1 MKFTVIKS
9 KVDISNNL
17 SKMNDNTDGNIIS
30 RNTQLNEKII
40 KITKVLI
47 NFVQN
52 TKGKKVSFSAII
64 LFTNLYFIL

>member
-30 RNTQLNEKII
+30 KNTQLNEKII

-52 TKGKKVSFSAII
+52 TKGII
-64 LFTNLYFIL
+64 LRHI

>member
-52 TKGKKVSFSAII
+52 TKGII
-64 LFTNLYFIL
+64 LRHI